1 LGEADLEEKLN
12 AEAKP
17 EMMTEFLKF
26 SITHL
31 EGRIKLVEG
40 SASIFLGILTGLQAL
55 LGLAVS
61 KFFWID
67 GRSILDRIS
76 LVFLAIE
83 ILCAV
88 ATMLMLIRTIRP
100 SRTLLGTKIQFV
112 PMQVDPYVFWFSDS
126 FPNSAENY
134 RAEIEKM
141 SERQILDNYRKAH
154 FTSLQLIRDKYRFY
168 RQAVVALRIT
178 LLWSA
183 LGLTGLSLL
192 RLV

>member
-1 LGEADLEEKLN
+1 MEEEFN
-12 AEAKP
+12 AKANSEV
-17 EMMTEFLKF
+17 TIEFLKF
-26 SITHL
+26 SIAHL

-55 LGLAVS
+55 VGLAVS
-61 KFFWID
+61 RFFWID
-67 GRSILDRIS
+67 GKSILDRVS
-76 LVFLAIE
+76 LVFLTVE

-88 ATMLMLIRTIRP
+88 VTMLMLIHTIRP

-112 PMQVDPYVFWFSDS
+112 PMQLDPYVFWFSDS
-126 FPNSAENY
+126 FPGSAENY
-134 RAEIEKM
+134 RAELEKI
-141 SERQILDNYRKAH
+141 SERQIFDNYQKAH

-178 LLWSA
+178 LSWSA